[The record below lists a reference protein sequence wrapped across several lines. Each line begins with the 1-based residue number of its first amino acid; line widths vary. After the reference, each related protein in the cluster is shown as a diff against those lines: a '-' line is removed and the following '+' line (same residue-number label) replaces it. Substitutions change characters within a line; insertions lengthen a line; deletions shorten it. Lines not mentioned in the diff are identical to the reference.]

1 MGYGKKSN
9 YFFDLESGDQ
19 WLRDGLVVIP
29 IGGRVRI
36 SERERGNNVGGIYN
50 IDLVIPTIPNFRDA
64 TTEYSSIVG
73 LAR

>member
-1 MGYGKKSN
+1 M
-9 YFFDLESGDQ
+9 
-19 WLRDGLVVIP
+19 RDGLVVIP